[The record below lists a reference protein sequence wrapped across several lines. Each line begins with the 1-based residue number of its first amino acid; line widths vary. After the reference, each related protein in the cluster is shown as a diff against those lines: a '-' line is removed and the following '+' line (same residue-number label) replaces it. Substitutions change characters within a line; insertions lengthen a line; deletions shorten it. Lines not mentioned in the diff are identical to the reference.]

1 MARPSKQQEIGIWL
15 KGLLSA
21 GRRKAEDVIAA
32 AVVSGYAT
40 NPENGTRTLRRVK
53 AELGVISEQ
62 EGEVWYWRDPAVE
75 QAKPASADKIDVLTH
90 KVDELTRLSRPAV
103 PVPSASTEWTPVGK
117 SRVID
122 IHNPETQARLGA
134 IKRAHE
140 RFEAQQA
147 IVISADPF
155 ALLEDAK
162 DPDELEQMML
172 LVRNHQAALA
182 DRERGKPRFTKDPS
196 GGGLMPDG
204 FELGEDVTLETGKWD
219 TWIDRA
225 KEREREFWK
234 SHSVA
239 AEP

>member
-32 AVVSGYAT
+32 AVASGYAT

-53 AELGVISEQ
+53 AELGIVSEQ
-62 EGEVWYWRDPAVE
+62 EGEVWYWRDPAIE
-75 QAKPASADKIDVLTH
+75 QAKPASDQKLDILAH
-90 KVDELTRLSRPAV
+90 KVDELTRLSQPAV
-103 PVPSASTEWTPVGK
+103 PVPTASTEWTPVGK

-122 IHNPETQARLGA
+122 IRNPETQARFEA
-134 IKRAHE
+134 IRRAHE

-147 IVISADPF
+147 VVTSADPF
-155 ALLEDAK
+155 ALLEHAK
-162 DPDELEQMML
+162 DPDEIQQMML
-172 LVRNHQAALA
+172 LVRNHQADLT
-182 DRERGKPRFTKDPS
+182 DRERGEQRFRKDPS
-196 GGGLMPDG
+196 GGGLVPDG
-204 FELGEDVTLETGKWD
+204 FEPGEDVTLEMGKWD

-225 KEREREFWK
+225 KERERELWK

-239 AEP
+239 AEL